1 MGDQTM
7 RLNPLC
13 LAALFVMA
21 PAFAGEAP
29 LYPKLDCNAVIASA
43 TAFHQCYAA
52 NLAAANAALDRLYR
66 QLMLQ
71 KVFYVGSPE
80 GLRDVERAWIVYKDK
95 ECDYEYGKP
104 SPLESEDAWLAHAK
118 CEIRVTDQRIRELL
132 DRPSCT
138 GGGSLCSPH
147 MR

>member
-1 MGDQTM
+1 M

-52 NLAAANAALDRLYR
+52 NLAAARFRSKRRRVGAPVRSCAHHIYREWRGPAGVDRAGHRRYGPPAA
-66 QLMLQ
+66 
-71 KVFYVGSPE
+71 P
-80 GLRDVERAWIVYKDK
+80 
-95 ECDYEYGKP
+95 
-104 SPLESEDAWLAHAK
+104 PLKAPRHTPVPCWGVAK
-118 CEIRVTDQRIRELL
+118 W
-132 DRPSCT
+132 
-138 GGGSLCSPH
+138 
-147 MR
+147 